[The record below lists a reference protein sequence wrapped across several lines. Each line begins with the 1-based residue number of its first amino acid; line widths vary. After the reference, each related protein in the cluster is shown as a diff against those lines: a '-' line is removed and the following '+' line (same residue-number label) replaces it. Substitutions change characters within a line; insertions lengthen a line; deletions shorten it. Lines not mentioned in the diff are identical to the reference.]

1 MIEQDVFDAR
11 NDPAQL
17 YLNRPDDPEYIA
29 RLVGQVVAVSVATA
43 QVVAGLPD
51 LGCSDET
58 PLMQ

>member
-17 YLNRPDDPEYIA
+17 YRKRADDPEYIA

-51 LGCSDET
+51 LGLVGE
-58 PLMQ
+58 